1 MITKGAIIY
10 FCPDNCIL
18 SLKKKTI
25 YLRLSCENSTS
36 QMPSDQSAGAAREI
50 SNCAHTLVTE
60 STSSCWP
67 AH

>member
-1 MITKGAIIY
+1 MINKGAIIY

-18 SLKKKTI
+18 SLKKKKI
-25 YLRLSCENSTS
+25 YLRLLCENSTS

-50 SNCAHTLVTE
+50 SNCAHILVAE
-60 STSSCWP
+60 STGSCWP

>member
-1 MITKGAIIY
+1 MINKGAIIY

-18 SLKKKTI
+18 SVKKKKI
-25 YLRLSCENSTS
+25 DLRLLCENSTS
-36 QMPSDQSAGAAREI
+36 QMPSDQSAGAACEI
-50 SNCAHTLVTE
+50 SNCAHILVTE